1 MRAIMHL
8 YKLQLKMTLHYCQY
22 IYDIRM
28 HCTIVIFVIQWPL
41 SRVSNVSKVRQAP
54 RQMLEIVHL
63 LPREIDGKHLLLGQV
78 GTSWSMGSTV
88 IITLRVTCYVILM
101 THKQRTQ
108 TVHMASRVYQ
118 GFSFGDSGVFREGPL
133 GDAPLCLNAKH
144 FDQKMAD
151 FDF

>member
-1 MRAIMHL
+1 MHL

-54 RQMLEIVHL
+54 RQMLDCASAASRNRWQT
-63 LPREIDGKHLLLGQV
+63 PATWTSTV
-78 GTSWSMGSTV
+78 GTSWSIGSTV